1 MGKFTKEDS
10 KKAVILIV
18 DDKPSNLQVLFTYL
32 EQVGFKVLV
41 AQNGE
46 SAIKI
51 AEFALPDLI
60 LLDILMPGINGFD
73 TCRKLKAQASTQD
86 IPVIFLTALSET
98 VNQVKG
104 FELGGV
110 DYITKPIEQEE
121 VLARIKTHLTLRKM
135 RQRLAEQNQ
144 KLQLEIIQR
153 KQVELQLQ
161 ERTSQLEKVLNFKAL
176 LRRITEKIRD
186 SLDESQ
192 ILQTATEELAVA
204 LQVECCKI
212 ELYNSS
218 QTTATIAYETSTAL
232 SKYQG
237 TTRKIIDSPQI
248 YQQLLQKQTI
258 KFVNVASEFN
268 HNKRRFSYLAC
279 PIFESQGIKGIIGN
293 LWLLRAPAEI
303 FEEFEVKLVQ
313 QVAAQCAIAI
323 RQARLFSA
331 SVEQLQELEKL
342 NRLKDDFLK
351 TISHE
356 LRSPMSSI
364 QLAAKTLETLF
375 QAEATAQKSPTF
387 TRVLKIFNQACQR
400 QNQLVDDLLSLCY
413 LDAKAQTLVCEEIDL
428 STWIPE
434 IVQIFLART
443 ENQSQQLEISL
454 PEQLPLLISDI
465 STLER
470 ILMELLNNACKY
482 TPAGGTITVFAQAT
496 EQIIRLSISNSGVEI
511 PPEEIERIFEQFY
524 RIPNNDPWQ
533 YGGTGLGLTLV
544 KKLTELIEAS
554 VEVESKEG
562 KTTFSV
568 NFARNEV

>member
-1 MGKFTKEDS
+1 S
-10 KKAVILIV
+10 
-18 DDKPSNLQVLFTYL
+18 
-32 EQVGFKVLV
+32 
-41 AQNGE
+41 
-46 SAIKI
+46 
-51 AEFALPDLI
+51 
-60 LLDILMPGINGFD
+60 
-73 TCRKLKAQASTQD
+73 
-86 IPVIFLTALSET
+86 
-98 VNQVKG
+98 
-104 FELGGV
+104 
-110 DYITKPIEQEE
+110 
-121 VLARIKTHLTLRKM
+121 
-135 RQRLAEQNQ
+135 
-144 KLQLEIIQR
+144 
-153 KQVELQLQ
+153 
-161 ERTSQLEKVLNFKAL
+161 
-176 LRRITEKIRD
+176 
-186 SLDESQ
+186 
-192 ILQTATEELAVA
+192 
-204 LQVECCKI
+204 
-212 ELYNSS
+212 
-218 QTTATIAYETSTAL
+218 
-232 SKYQG
+232 
-237 TTRKIIDSPQI
+237 
-248 YQQLLQKQTI
+248 
-258 KFVNVASEFN
+258 
-268 HNKRRFSYLAC
+268 
-279 PIFESQGIKGIIGN
+279 IFESQGIKGIIGN

-454 PEQLPLLISDI
+454 PEQLPLLMSDI